1 MTANA
6 LVELALTLTGLGQR
20 HDPTFSFNI
29 GTTPTSSTYN
39 YRVLG
44 TAGTAEALDLGDVFT
59 VYGIMIKAI
68 DHDIELDCNWSSSFS
83 ADLKVKSGE
92 VAFFMPAGTVYVKN
106 EDTGETPAYEYY
118 VIGTT

>member
-39 YRVLG
+39 YRVLA

>member
-29 GTTPTSSTYN
+29 GTTPTAVTYN
-39 YRVLG
+39 YRVLA
-44 TAGTAEALDLGDVFT
+44 TTNTAELLDLGDVST
-59 VYGIMIKAI
+59 VLGILIKAV
-68 DHDIELDCNWSSSFS
+68 DHDLDIDCDFVSSFD
-83 ADLKVKSGE
+83 ADLSIKAGE
-92 VAFFMPAGTVYVKN
+92 VNLFTPSGIVYVKN
-106 EDTGETPAYEYY
+106 NDTGETPAYEYY

>member
-1 MTANA
+1 MTANV

-39 YRVLG
+39 YRVLA
-44 TAGTAEALDLGDVFT
+44 TTNTAEALDLGDVST
-59 VYGIMIKAI
+59 VYGIMIKAV
-68 DHDIELDCNWSSSFS
+68 DGDIELDCNWSSSFS